1 MERAKERE
9 KEKEKTKAPRV
20 AKISARCSQ
29 RLRPGQGRGVQSQPK
44 GFHLDSSTN
53 HMVVSENVLYP
64 KSIHF
69 ARENPDSPV
78 DS

>member
-20 AKISARCSQ
+20 AKISARCS
-29 RLRPGQGRGVQSQPK
+29 RRPPPGQGRGVQSQPK
-44 GFHLDSSTN
+44 GFHLDASSN
-53 HMVVSENVLYP
+53 HMVVSENVVYT

-69 ARENPDSPV
+69 ARENPESPV